1 MSLASKQ
8 HQPPLTK
15 KGTRRLKKV
24 FHPRLIVDYA
34 ILLFFT
40 VVLLTPI
47 LWLVL
52 ATFKTNQEI
61 LIDPSFFPSALN
73 TQGWRDAF
81 TKTNLIGVFFNSFI
95 ISTSSTLSVLLV
107 ASMAAYPLARF
118 NFFGKHFLTVFFSLG
133 IIVPVTA
140 LIVPELY
147 LMYTLRL
154 HDTKIG
160 LILLYTA
167 LFFPISFLILR
178 AFFLSI
184 PQSLEEAAIIDG
196 ASYWTLLARI
206 VLPLSG
212 PGLSTVAV
220 LVFIWTWN
228 EFLYSL
234 LMMASERNRTV
245 QVAIKFF
252 TAQFDFN
259 LPGMFAAVTLVMLV
273 PIVVFLF
280 LQEKV
285 VSGLTAGATKQ

>member
-1 MSLASKQ
+1 MKVVSRSKQ
-8 HQPPLTK
+8 PHQQASRSPSK
-15 KGTRRLKKV
+15 S
-24 FHPRLIVDYA
+24 FNPRLIMDYA
-34 ILLFFT
+34 ILLLFA
-40 VVLLTPI
+40 VILLTPT

-52 ATFKTNQEI
+52 ASFKTNQEI
-61 LIDPSFFPSALN
+61 LIEPSFFPGSLN
-73 TQGWRDAF
+73 FQGWRDVF
-81 TKTNLIGVFFNSFI
+81 TKTNLVGVFLNSFI
-95 ISTSSTLSVLLV
+95 ISVSSTLSVLVV

-118 NFFGKHFLTVFFSLG
+118 EFRGKRFLTVFFSLG

-147 LMYTLRL
+147 LMYTLNL

-234 LMMASERNRTV
+234 LMMASEENRTV

-273 PIVVFLF
+273 PIVVFLL
-280 LQEKV
+280 LQERV